1 MASPTRYERTLQNCA
16 RSLSDFIAL
25 QREEQPDDFWPT
37 FRSWVRAN
45 LSPGQ
50 GEKPKKCAVSRVLGP
65 MWRADAVSRVL
76 VRPMRRA
83 QSRNAEAS
91 ARE

>member
-1 MASPTRYERTLQNCA
+1 MTGLVGVSQGAKVREGQRLCERQL
-16 RSLSDFIAL
+16 
-25 QREEQPDDFWPT
+25 
-37 FRSWVRAN
+37 N

-50 GEKPKKCAVSRVLGP
+50 GEKPRKCAVSRVLGP

-76 VRPMRRA
+76 VRPMA